1 MANVLEV
8 LAADE
13 INTLKEFSEDLDGI
27 LSCIA
32 YDNPPMGVVVYI
44 RAMNKCLKNRYGT
57 IASSFQKAERSML
70 DGEPKLYTAVD
81 CIISAYYG
89 LQFILSDYRKD
100 QTTPEER
107 IEKIKEE
114 AQDLLHSNLL
124 FVEKDLII

>member
-13 INTLKEFSEDLDGI
+13 INTLKELSEDLDGV

-32 YDNPPMGVVVYI
+32 YDNPPMDVVVYI
-44 RAMNKCLKNRYGT
+44 RAMNKCLRNRYGT
-57 IASSFQKAERSML
+57 IASSFKKAGGV
-70 DGEPKLYTAVD
+70 DDDEPNLYFAVN
-81 CIISAYYG
+81 CIISAYDG
-89 LQFILSDYRKD
+89 LQSILSNHEKSE
-100 QTTPEER
+100 TTPEER